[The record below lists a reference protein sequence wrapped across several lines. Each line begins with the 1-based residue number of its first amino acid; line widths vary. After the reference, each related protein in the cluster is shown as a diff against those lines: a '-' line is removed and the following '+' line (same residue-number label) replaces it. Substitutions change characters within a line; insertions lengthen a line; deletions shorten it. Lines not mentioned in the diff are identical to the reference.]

1 MFAKQWNNFRAGSF
15 AAVLLAASMVSAQAP
30 APFTN
35 VKDSSS
41 LKPPAGYRVAVV
53 EWEDLECPD
62 CARAF
67 PLVKEVTDR
76 LHVPWVQHDFPLK
89 FHIWSFDAAVDA
101 RYFDAVKGKD
111 VGNEFRGEVFAAQ
124 MYLHSKDDLKTFAQK
139 FAGQHNVQWPFVVDP
154 QGKLTDEVKADYAL
168 GEKVG
173 LDHTPTIFIVTDGRN
188 SAQQFQEV
196 TDRSKM
202 DAMLQAAIQQVGGV
216 KAAAAATPK
225 PVVHHK
231 GGN

>member
-1 MFAKQWNNFRAGSF
+1 MGMMQLRIFGGAGM
-15 AAVLLAASMVSAQAP
+15 AAVLLAGTLAGAQAA

-35 VKDSSS
+35 VRDSSP

-67 PLVKEVTDR
+67 PVVKEITDR

-101 RYFDAVKGKD
+101 RFFDLKSKD
-111 VGNEFRGEVFAAQ
+111 IGNEFRGEVFAAQ

-139 FAGQHNVQWPFVVDP
+139 FAGQHGIQWPFVVDP
-154 QGKLTDEVKADYAL
+154 QGKLAADIKADYAL

-173 LDHTPTIFIVTDGRN
+173 LDHTPTIFVVTNGRN

-196 TDRSKM
+196 TDRSRM
-202 DAMLQAAIQQVGGV
+202 DQMLQAAINQVGGV
-216 KAAAAATPK
+216 KDAAAPGK
-225 PVVHHK
+225 PVTRRK
-231 GGN
+231 SGK

>member
-1 MFAKQWNNFRAGSF
+1 MFATQLKNFRAGSC
-15 AAVLLAASMVSAQAP
+15 AAILLAATFASAQAA

-89 FHIWSFDAAVDA
+89 FHILVVLNYHSSESLPSLGSTP
-101 RYFDAVKGKD
+101 R
-111 VGNEFRGEVFAAQ
+111 RAQ
-124 MYLHSKDDLKTFAQK
+124 RQT
-139 FAGQHNVQWPFVVDP
+139 
-154 QGKLTDEVKADYAL
+154 
-168 GEKVG
+168 
-173 LDHTPTIFIVTDGRN
+173 
-188 SAQQFQEV
+188 
-196 TDRSKM
+196 
-202 DAMLQAAIQQVGGV
+202 
-216 KAAAAATPK
+216 
-225 PVVHHK
+225 
-231 GGN
+231 